1 MLKKQIF
8 PYSKII
14 IKNEIVMKFVLRNDK
29 TTTKDILVRNQKS
42 SGKSLQVFVIVY
54 KAFSIAIKVL

>member
-8 PYSKII
+8 PYSNNNYQ
-14 IKNEIVMKFVLRNDK
+14 NEIVMKFVLRNDK